1 MTGEIKEEIKKEY
14 ERIKDKIPYE
24 DFLKKM
30 EERKHD
36 YEDVSFMSD
45 LDIARTITG
54 EYINEENTPLSE
66 KNEQKKISELVS
78 GQDNI
83 SVTGRIMH
91 ISNVKKFTS
100 RKGKN
105 GKLANIILADETGEI
120 RVVLW
125 TNNIRSLK
133 DVEEGDIV
141 KVNGVEVKQGFRE
154 DELQMNMDSTIKKIP
169 EDSEDIFKAFPKYD
183 DSITQIKDIKG
194 DMQVNVIAGIIRI
207 PRIRSFDKNGKD
219 GKVASLE
226 IQDKTGTIQYTLWN
240 KDTNLIEDLKL
251 KEGDSVKILGA
262 LGRERN
268 GEISLSHSW
277 LGRIIKGEFDVPKF
291 SESILKIGDAHEMR
305 NVTIIGVV
313 CKNYDKITFQR
324 NDGTAGQVKS
334 VEIQDDTGSIRVTL
348 WNDDA
353 DETKLNI
360 KQKDIIK
367 IIGGNIEFDEYSS
380 TGYRIN
386 TNWNSKIIINP
397 EIDDKLKKVLEER
410 CEYIKPVKVA
420 ELNDR
425 DDEGDEVDIVGR
437 IVNVYDPNEFQRSD
451 GTTGLVRTIEIG
463 DSTGVIRSSL
473 WDDKAEMPLKEG
485 DPVKIENARTRLG
498 DYMELSIGKTS
509 RISEPTP
516 EEIKDIPSLTE
527 IENRIYTT
535 KKIDELTESDRNV
548 RLIGR
553 IINVYDPN
561 KFQRSDGT
569 TGLVRTIEI
578 GDSTGVIR
586 SSLWDDKAEMPLK
599 EGDPVKI
606 ENPQV
611 KMRENRLEISIGRS
625 TLVTKPKEDEIEKL
639 PSFDEI
645 KDMIYK
651 TRKIDE
657 IEEEDQNIK
666 VIGQVVEAYGNKIL
680 YEMCPNCNKR
690 VTFSDNAY
698 ICDICGEEIE
708 NPNYLMIISC
718 VVEDDT
724 GTMRTTFFR
733 TAAEELIGMNTD
745 EVRDVIEKTG
755 DEGSLEEKVE
765 DLVGQEITIIA
776 DASFDEYNEE
786 IRLNAKK
793 VLDKKL

>member
-30 EERKHD
+30 DERKHD

-83 SVTGRIMH
+83 SVTGRIIH

-141 KVNGVEVKQGFRE
+141 KVNSVEVKQGFRE

-268 GEISLSHSW
+268 GEISLTHSW

-360 KQKDIIK
+360 KQKDILK

-561 KFQRSDGT
+561 KFQRNDGT

-586 SSLWDDKAEMPLK
+586 SSLWDDKAEVPLK

-611 KMRENRLEISIGRS
+611 KMRENRVEISIGRS

>member
-30 EERKHD
+30 DERKHD

-83 SVTGRIMH
+83 SVTGRIIH

-141 KVNGVEVKQGFRE
+141 KVNSVEVKQGFRE

-268 GEISLSHSW
+268 GEISLTHSW

-360 KQKDIIK
+360 KQKDILK

-397 EIDDKLKKVLEER
+397 EIDDKLKKILEER

-561 KFQRSDGT
+561 KFQRNDGT

-586 SSLWDDKAEMPLK
+586 SSLWDDKAEVPLK

-611 KMRENRLEISIGRS
+611 KMRENRVEISIGRS

>member
-14 ERIKDKIPYE
+14 ERIKDKIPYD

-105 GKLANIILADETGEI
+105 GKLANIILADDTGEI

-125 TNNIRSLK
+125 TNNIRCLK

-141 KVNGVEVKQGFRE
+141 KVNSVEVKQGFRE
-154 DELQMNMDSTIKKIP
+154 DELQMNMDSTIKKLP
-169 EDSEDIFKAFPKYD
+169 EDDEDIFKAFPKYD
-183 DSITQIKDIKG
+183 NSITPIKDIKG
-194 DMQVNVIAGIIRI
+194 DTMVNVIAGIIRI

-226 IQDKTGTIQYTLWN
+226 IQDETGTIQYTLWN

-291 SESILKIGDAHEMR
+291 TEKILKIGDAHEMR
-305 NVTIIGVV
+305 NVTVIGVV

-334 VEIQDDTGSIRVTL
+334 VEIQDDTGSIRITL

-367 IIGGNIEFDEYSS
+367 ITGGNIEFDEYSS

-386 TNWNSKIIINP
+386 TNWNSKITINP

-420 ELNDR
+420 ELNER
-425 DDEGDEVDIVGR
+425 DDEGDEVDIIGR
-437 IVNVYDPNEFQRSD
+437 IVSIYEPNEFQKND

-463 DSTGVIRSSL
+463 DSTGVIRSSF
-473 WDDKAEMPLKEG
+473 WDDKAELPLKEG
-485 DPVKIENARTRLG
+485 DA
-498 DYMELSIGKTS
+498 
-509 RISEPTP
+509 
-516 EEIKDIPSLTE
+516 
-527 IENRIYTT
+527 
-535 KKIDELTESDRNV
+535 
-548 RLIGR
+548 
-553 IINVYDPN
+553 
-561 KFQRSDGT
+561 
-569 TGLVRTIEI
+569 
-578 GDSTGVIR
+578 
-586 SSLWDDKAEMPLK
+586 
-599 EGDPVKI
+599 VKI

-611 KMRENRLEISIGRS
+611 KMRENRLEISIGRN
-625 TLVTKPKEDEIEKL
+625 TPITKPKEDEIEKL

-651 TRKIDE
+651 KRKIDE
-657 IEEEDQNIK
+657 VEEEDQNIK
-666 VIGQVVEAYGNKIL
+666 VTAQVAEAYGNKIL
-680 YEMCPNCNKR
+680 YEMFPNCNKR

-698 ICDICGEEIE
+698 ICDICGEDIKE
-708 NPNYLMIISC
+708 PNYLMIISC

-733 TAAEELIGMNTD
+733 TAAEELIEMTTD

>member
-1 MTGEIKEEIKKEY
+1 
-14 ERIKDKIPYE
+14 
-24 DFLKKM
+24 
-30 EERKHD
+30 
-36 YEDVSFMSD
+36 
-45 LDIARTITG
+45 
-54 EYINEENTPLSE
+54 
-66 KNEQKKISELVS
+66 
-78 GQDNI
+78 
-83 SVTGRIMH
+83 
-91 ISNVKKFTS
+91 
-100 RKGKN
+100 
-105 GKLANIILADETGEI
+105 
-120 RVVLW
+120 
-125 TNNIRSLK
+125 
-133 DVEEGDIV
+133 
-141 KVNGVEVKQGFRE
+141 
-154 DELQMNMDSTIKKIP
+154 
-169 EDSEDIFKAFPKYD
+169 
-183 DSITQIKDIKG
+183 
-194 DMQVNVIAGIIRI
+194 
-207 PRIRSFDKNGKD
+207 
-219 GKVASLE
+219 
-226 IQDKTGTIQYTLWN
+226 
-240 KDTNLIEDLKL
+240 
-251 KEGDSVKILGA
+251 
-262 LGRERN
+262 
-268 GEISLSHSW
+268 
-277 LGRIIKGEFDVPKF
+277 
-291 SESILKIGDAHEMR
+291 
-305 NVTIIGVV
+305 
-313 CKNYDKITFQR
+313 
-324 NDGTAGQVKS
+324 
-334 VEIQDDTGSIRVTL
+334 
-348 WNDDA
+348 
-353 DETKLNI
+353 
-360 KQKDIIK
+360 
-367 IIGGNIEFDEYSS
+367 
-380 TGYRIN
+380 
-386 TNWNSKIIINP
+386 
-397 EIDDKLKKVLEER
+397 
-410 CEYIKPVKVA
+410 
-420 ELNDR
+420 
-425 DDEGDEVDIVGR
+425 
-437 IVNVYDPNEFQRSD
+437 VYDPNKFQRND

-509 RISEPTP
+509 RISEPTL
-516 EEIKDIPSLTE
+516 EEVKDIPSLTE

-561 KFQRSDGT
+561 KFQRNDGT

-586 SSLWDDKAEMPLK
+586 SSLWDDKAEVPLK

-611 KMRENRLEISIGRS
+611 KMRENRVEISIGRS

>member
-1 MTGEIKEEIKKEY
+1 MTGDIKEEIKKEY
-14 ERIKDKIPYE
+14 ERIKDKIPYD

-105 GKLANIILADETGEI
+105 GKLANIILADDTGEI

-125 TNNIRSLK
+125 TNNIRCLK

-141 KVNGVEVKQGFRE
+141 KVNSVEVKQGFRE
-154 DELQMNMDSTIKKIP
+154 DELQMNMDSTIKKLP
-169 EDSEDIFKAFPKYD
+169 EDDEDIFKAFPKYD
-183 DSITQIKDIKG
+183 NSITPIKDIKG
-194 DMQVNVIAGIIRI
+194 DTMVNVIAGIIRI

-226 IQDKTGTIQYTLWN
+226 IQDETGTIQYTLWN

-291 SESILKIGDAHEMR
+291 TEKILKIGDAHEMR
-305 NVTIIGVV
+305 NVTVIGVV

-334 VEIQDDTGSIRVTL
+334 VEIQDDTGSIRITL

-367 IIGGNIEFDEYSS
+367 ITGGNIEFDEYSS

-386 TNWNSKIIINP
+386 TNWNSKITINP

-420 ELNDR
+420 ELNER
-425 DDEGDEVDIVGR
+425 DDEGDEVDIIGR
-437 IVNVYDPNEFQRSD
+437 IVSIYEPNEFQKND

-463 DSTGVIRSSL
+463 DSTGVIRSSF
-473 WDDKAEMPLKEG
+473 WDDKAELPLKEG
-485 DPVKIENARTRLG
+485 DA
-498 DYMELSIGKTS
+498 
-509 RISEPTP
+509 
-516 EEIKDIPSLTE
+516 
-527 IENRIYTT
+527 
-535 KKIDELTESDRNV
+535 
-548 RLIGR
+548 
-553 IINVYDPN
+553 
-561 KFQRSDGT
+561 
-569 TGLVRTIEI
+569 
-578 GDSTGVIR
+578 
-586 SSLWDDKAEMPLK
+586 
-599 EGDPVKI
+599 VKI

-611 KMRENRLEISIGRS
+611 KMRENRLEISIGRN
-625 TLVTKPKEDEIEKL
+625 TPITKPKEDEIEKL

-651 TRKIDE
+651 KRKIDE
-657 IEEEDQNIK
+657 VEEEDQNIK
-666 VIGQVVEAYGNKIL
+666 VTAQVAEAYGNKIL
-680 YEMCPNCNKR
+680 YEMFPNCNKR

-698 ICDICGEEIE
+698 ICDICGEDIKE
-708 NPNYLMIISC
+708 PNYLMIISC

-733 TAAEELIGMNTD
+733 TAAEELIEMTTD

>member
-83 SVTGRIMH
+83 SVIGRIMH
-91 ISNVKKFTS
+91 ISNEKKFTS

-105 GKLANIILADETGEI
+105 GKLANIILADDTGEI

-125 TNNIRSLK
+125 TNNIRCLK

-141 KVNGVEVKQGFRE
+141 KVNSVEVKQGFRE
-154 DELQMNMDSTIKKIP
+154 DELQMNMDSTIKKVP
-169 EDSEDIFKAFPKYD
+169 EDSEDIFKAFPNYD
-183 DSITQIKDIKG
+183 DSITPIKDIKG

-226 IQDKTGTIQYTLWN
+226 IQDETGTIQYTLWN

-262 LGRERN
+262 QGRERN
-268 GEISLSHSW
+268 GDISLNHSW

-291 SESILKIGDAHEMR
+291 TEKILKIGDAHEMR
-305 NVTIIGVV
+305 NVSVIGVV

-324 NDGTAGQVKS
+324 NDGTTGQVKS

-367 IIGGNIEFDEYSS
+367 ITGGNIEFDEYSS

-386 TNWNSKIIINP
+386 TNWNSKITINP
-397 EIDDKLKKVLEER
+397 EIDDKLKKVLEEH

-425 DDEGDEVDIVGR
+425 DDEGDEVDIIGR
-437 IVNVYDPNEFQRSD
+437 IVTIYEPNEFQKND
-451 GTTGLVRTIEIG
+451 GTNGLVRTIEIG
-463 DSTGVIRSSL
+463 DSTGVIRSSF
-473 WDDKAEMPLKEG
+473 WDNKAELPLKEG

-498 DYMELSIGKTS
+498 DYMELSIGKTA
-509 RISEPTP
+509 RIVEPTP
-516 EEIKDIPSLTE
+516 EETKDIPSLAE

-535 KKIDELTESDRNV
+535 KKIDELTEGDRNV
-548 RLIGR
+548 RLVGR

-586 SSLWDDKAEMPLK
+586 SSFWDNKAELPLK

-611 KMRENRLEISIGRS
+611 KMRDNRLEISIGRN
-625 TLVTKPKEDEIEKL
+625 TPITKPKEDEIEKL

-651 TRKIDE
+651 KRKIDE
-657 IEEEDQNIK
+657 VEEEDQNIK
-666 VIGQVVEAYGNKIL
+666 VTAQVAEAYGNKIL

-698 ICDICGEEIE
+698 ICDICGEEIKE
-708 NPNYLMIISC
+708 PNYLMIISC

-733 TAAEELIGMNTD
+733 TAAEELIEMTTN

>member
-83 SVTGRIMH
+83 SVIGRIMH

-154 DELQMNMDSTIKKIP
+154 DELQMNMDSTIKKLP

-194 DMQVNVIAGIIRI
+194 DMMVNVIAGIIRI
-207 PRIRSFDKNGKD
+207 PRIRTFDKNGKD

-226 IQDKTGTIQYTLWN
+226 IQDETGTIQYTLWN

-277 LGRIIKGEFDVPKF
+277 LGRMIKGEFDVPEFTEK
-291 SESILKIGDAHEMR
+291 ILKIGDAHEMR
-305 NVTIIGVV
+305 NVTVIGVV

-367 IIGGNIEFDEYSS
+367 ITGGNIEFDEYSS

-386 TNWNSKIIINP
+386 TNWNSKITINP

-420 ELNDR
+420 ELNER
-425 DDEGDEVDIVGR
+425 DDEGDEVDIIGR
-437 IVNVYDPNEFQRSD
+437 IVSIYDPNEFQRND
-451 GTTGLVRTIEIG
+451 GNTGLVRTIEIG

-473 WDDKAEMPLKEG
+473 WDNKAELPLKEG

-498 DYMELSIGKTS
+498 DYMELSIGKTA
-509 RISEPTP
+509 RIMEPTP
-516 EEIKDIPSLTE
+516 EESKDIPSLAE
-527 IENRIYTT
+527 IENRIYIT
-535 KKIDELTESDRNV
+535 KKIDELTEGDRNV
-548 RLIGR
+548 RLIGM

-561 KFQRSDGT
+561 KFQRNDGT
-569 TGLVRTIEI
+569 TGMVRTIEI

-586 SSLWDDKAEMPLK
+586 SSFWDDKAETPLK

-611 KMRENRLEISIGRS
+611 KMRDNRLEISIGRN
-625 TLVTKPKEDEIEKL
+625 TLITKPKEDEIEKL

-651 TRKIDE
+651 KRKIDE
-657 IEEEDQNIK
+657 VEEEDQNIK
-666 VIGQVVEAYGNKIL
+666 VTAQVAEAYGNKIL

-698 ICDICGEEIE
+698 ICDICGEEIKE
-708 NPNYLMIISC
+708 PNYLMIISC

-733 TAAEELIGMNTD
+733 TAAEELIEMTTD